1 MKPLFFSILPQT
13 RRMLFCMSA
22 FAAILFVSGCSAP
35 ANTPVSRQE
44 FVLNTTATIT
54 LYAVDG
60 ADTQKQL
67 ETQAETILTNAFD
80 RCRDYESIFSRT
92 LPGSELYKLNHREGT
107 TPQADGTETAVVSE
121 DLAACIRLAEQYSEL
136 SNGAFD
142 LTVAPLS
149 DLWNF
154 SAANPHVPDPDA
166 LKAALLSV
174 NYKNVHI
181 TGNTVTF
188 SSPDTQIDLGA
199 VAKGY
204 IADRLSEE
212 LKAQN
217 VTSAILNLGG
227 NILCIGARPSCDS
240 FTVGIQDPFD
250 ASNGTYLKLSVHD
263 LSVVTSGIYER
274 CFTENGIT
282 YHHLLNPAT
291 GYPYDNGL
299 ASVTILHAS
308 SAEADVLSTT
318 CFALGIEQGLD
329 LINSISD
336 CEAIFISTDGTISY
350 SDGAESYLAK

>member
-1 MKPLFFSILPQT
+1 MKPLFFSFFPKT
-13 RRMLFCMSA
+13 RNVLCF
-22 FAAILFVSGCSAP
+22 LLLLTGLLLTPGCSTP

-54 LYAVDG
+54 IYAVDG

-67 ETQAETILTNAFD
+67 DAQAEAILTDTFE
-80 RCRDYESIFSRT
+80 RCRDYEAIFSRT
-92 LPGSELYKLNHREGT
+92 LPGSELYKLNHREST
-107 TPQADGTETAVVSE
+107 TTQEDGTETAEVSD
-121 DLAACIRLAEQYSEL
+121 DLAACIALAMQYSEQ
-136 SNGAFD
+136 SDGAFD

-154 SAANPHVPDPDA
+154 SSADPHVPASSD
-166 LKAALLSV
+166 LEAALSSV
-174 NYKNVHI
+174 DYKKVQI
-181 TGNTVTF
+181 TGNRVTF
-188 SSPDTQIDLGA
+188 ASPDTQIDLGA

-204 IADRLSEE
+204 IADQLAEQMRS
-212 LKAQN
+212 QG

-227 NILCIGARPSCDS
+227 NILCIGAKPASDT

-250 ASNGTYLKLSVHD
+250 ASNGTYLKLSVRD

-282 YHHLLNPAT
+282 YHHLLNPVT

-299 ASVTILHAS
+299 ASVTILNPS
-308 SAEADVLSTT
+308 SAKADVLSTT
-318 CFALGIEQGLD
+318 CFALGLEQGLS
-329 LINSISD
+329 LVNSISD
-336 CEAIFISTDGTISY
+336 CEAIFIATDGTISY

>member
-1 MKPLFFSILPQT
+1 MKPLFFSIFSKT
-13 RRMLFCMSA
+13 RKTLFCLPVLA
-22 FAAILFVSGCSAP
+22 IILFASGCSAP
-35 ANTPVSRQE
+35 AATPVSKQE
-44 FVLNTTATIT
+44 FILNTTATIT

-67 ETQAETILTNAFD
+67 DAQAETILTDVFN
-80 RCRDYESIFSRT
+80 RCREYESIFSRT
-92 LPGSELYKLNHREGT
+92 LPGSELYKLNHREST
-107 TPQADGTETAVVSE
+107 TSQADGTETASVSD
-121 DLAACIRLAEQYSEL
+121 DLAACISLALDYSER

-154 SAANPHVPDPDA
+154 SAADPHVPDSSDLESA
-166 LKAALLSV
+166 LVSV
-174 NYKNVHI
+174 DYKNVQI

-188 SSPDTQIDLGA
+188 SMPDTQIDLGA

-204 IADRLSEE
+204 IADRLTEE
-212 LKAQN
+212 LKAQG
-217 VTSAILNLGG
+217 VTSAIINLGG
-227 NILCIGARPSCDS
+227 NILCVGAKPSSDA
-240 FTVGIQDPFD
+240 FTIGIQDPFD

-274 CFTENGIT
+274 CFTENGVT

-299 ASVTILHAS
+299 ASVTILNPS

-318 CFALGIEQGLD
+318 CFALGLEQGLD
-329 LINSISD
+329 LVNSIAD
-336 CEAIFISTDGTISY
+336 CEAIFISTDGTITY